1 MFARKIASYAA
12 IATLYSG
19 SLMAANVHLDITD
32 IAALNGEIL
41 VVLYDSPED
50 YSQSGAPLVSRK
62 IPASAETV
70 STAFQDLP
78 AGDYAIKLFHDEN
91 SNGQLDT
98 NMMGLPKEGYGF
110 SNNAGRFGP
119 ASYEEA
125 KFSVTEDTQI
135 TIKLR

>member
-1 MFARKIASYAA
+1 MFGKKFATYIT
-12 IATLYSG
+12 IATCYSG

-32 IAALNGEIL
+32 ITALNGDIL

-50 YSQSGAPLVSRK
+50 YSQSNAPLASRK
-62 IPASAETV
+62 IPASAETI
-70 STAFQDLP
+70 STAFADLP

-91 SNGQLDT
+91 SNGQLDS

-119 ASYEEA
+119 ASFEEA
-125 KFSVTEDTQI
+125 KFSVTEDTNI
-135 TIKLR
+135 SIKIR

>member
-1 MFARKIASYAA
+1 MFARKLASYIS

-19 SLMAANVHLDITD
+19 SLMAANLHLDVTD
-32 IAALNGEIL
+32 IASFNGDIL

-50 YSQSGAPLVSRK
+50 YSQSNAPLASRK
-62 IPASAETV
+62 IPASAESV
-70 STAFQDLP
+70 STAFKDLP
-78 AGDYAIKLFHDEN
+78 TGEYAIKLFHDEN
-91 SNGQLDT
+91 SNGELDS

-119 ASYEEA
+119 ASFEEA
-125 KFSVTEDTQI
+125 KFSVAEDTQI